1 MGFGG
6 KIKRN
11 IADKHFSDCI
21 RKAAEWKCQRC
32 EKDYSDKPQGLQC
45 SHFISRGHWATR
57 YDPKN
62 ALALCAYCHN
72 YVEGFPVAHI
82 NLWRDIHGSIYGR
95 DSSDTELN
103 QLLGREACNGRA
115 QYARQNVK
123 AISAHYREESRRL
136 DEELERKAKG
146 KEADFNV
153 YSYIAGPKTL
163 SDPGRST

>member
-32 EKDYSDKPQGLQC
+32 EKDYEDRPQGLQC
-45 SHFISRGHWATR
+45 SHFISRGHWAVR

-82 NLWRDIHGSIYGR
+82 QLWREIHGGIHGR
-95 DSSDTELN
+95 DDGDAALNALLRRQACSS
-103 QLLGREACNGRA
+103 RA
-115 QYARQNVK
+115 QYARQNAK
-123 AISAHYREESRRL
+123 GAISAHYREESKRL
-136 DEELERKAKG
+136 DDELERKRKG
-146 KEADFNV
+146 KEADFEV
-153 YSYIAGPKTL
+153 YGYIRGSGAIKTL
-163 SDPGRST
+163 PND